1 MKRFIAMI
9 IAMGLVQ
16 HHDIQ
21 DYWSKDEMLETPFFG
36 KTMPRN
42 KFLLILSLFDLN
54 NNDNQIPRGQ
64 DGYDPIFKI
73 RRVYEHFR
81 TKFSELYTPGENI
94 AIDEGMVAW
103 RGHLSFRVYMPDKPD
118 KFGVKLFMLC
128 DSSNGYCSQLELYHG
143 TSKIHRRRGRYMTW

>member
-42 KFLLILSLFDLN
+42 KFLLIL
-54 NNDNQIPRGQ
+54 

-81 TKFSELYTPGENI
+81 TKFSELYSPGENI

-128 DSSNGYCSQLELYHG
+128 DSSNGYCSQLKLYHG